1 MAEQKHDLAKLF
13 VTQKSLTEWLEDI
26 KHSRAAEIRQDDN
39 DKRERLRVLRD
50 VLGVPFD
57 QPVQFSGQDL
67 HDKSPEVQQYLDEH
81 GHELCALRLIPLDKS
96 LPKLRMRGKTVA
108 DAYDWFVEQQVDP
121 AKYRADY
128 VPHSEH
134 TKWATIFV
142 VNDQGIFGEI
152 IRGGHHQLTQGM
164 YEQGQKPYTFSYDFS
179 TWHIEPGD
187 PEAQSALETIVAHLK
202 APADK
207 QAELREKLGAAFA
220 HDYVKGYF
228 ETSEPEEFGL
238 WFIDYSQVMGELLAD
253 VTSLPS
259 KGVADSA
266 VHGQIGSKGVAEGE
280 VRIVDAT
287 GKDENFPDGA
297 VLVCSVTTPEFV
309 PLMQKCSAI
318 VTDQGGILSHAA
330 IVARELKKPCVVGTQ
345 NATQILKDGQPVRV
359 DAETGRVIILTR
371 PSLV

>member
-1 MAEQKHDLAKLF
+1 MADQKHDLVKLF
-13 VTQKSLTEWLEDI
+13 KTQKSLTEWLEDI

-39 DKRERLRVLRD
+39 DKRERLRVLHD
-50 VLGVPFD
+50 VIGLPFD

-67 HDKSPEVQQYLDEH
+67 HDKSPEVQQYLDGH

-108 DAYDWFVEQQVDP
+108 GAYEWFVEQQIDP
-121 AKYRADY
+121 SKYRADY
-128 VPHSEH
+128 VPHSENG
-134 TKWATIFV
+134 KWATIFV
-142 VNDQGIFGEI
+142 VNGRGIFGEI

-164 YEQGQKPYTFSYDFS
+164 YELGNTPHTFAYDFNS
-179 TWHIEPGD
+179 WQIEPHD
-187 PEAQSALETIVAHLK
+187 PEAQTALETIITYLK

-207 QAELREKLGAAFA
+207 QAELREKLGAEFT

-259 KGVADSA
+259 KGVADSV

-330 IVARELKKPCVVGTQ
+330 IVARELKKPCIVGTRE
-345 NATQILKDGQPVRV
+345 ATRKLHDGQQVKV
-359 DAETGRVIILTR
+359 DANNGSVQAQ
-371 PSLV
+371 

>member
-1 MAEQKHDLAKLF
+1 MAEQKHDLVKLF
-13 VTQKSLTEWLEDI
+13 TTQKSLTEWLQDI
-26 KHSRAAEIRQDDN
+26 KHSRADEIRQDDN

-50 VLGVPFD
+50 VIGVPFD

-67 HDKSPEVQQYLDEH
+67 HDKTPEVQQYLEEH
-81 GHELCALRLIPLDKS
+81 GHELCALRLIPLDKT

-108 DAYDWFVEQQVDP
+108 DAYEWFVEQKVDP
-121 AKYRADY
+121 SKYRADY

-164 YEQGQKPYTFSYDFS
+164 YEQGNTPHTFAYDFNS
-179 TWHIEPGD
+179 WQIEPND
-187 PEAQSALETIVAHLK
+187 PEVQAALEAIIGHLK
-202 APADK
+202 VPANK
-207 QAELREKLGAAFA
+207 QGELSERLQATFA
-220 HDYVKGYF
+220 HDFLKGYF

-238 WFIDYSQVMGELLAD
+238 WFIDYSQVMGELLSD
-253 VTSLPS
+253 VNAAPTS
-259 KGVADSA
+259 ADSA
-266 VHGQIGSKGVAEGE
+266 AIVSGQVGSRGTAEGN
-280 VRIVDAT
+280 VRIVDAS
-287 GKDENFPDGA
+287 GIDNDFPEGA

-330 IVARELKKPCVVGTQ
+330 IVARELKKPCIVSTRE
-345 NATQILKDGQPVRV
+345 ATKLLHDGQRVIV
-359 DAETGRVIILTR
+359 DAVSGAVTAG
-371 PSLV
+371 